1 MIASIRL
8 SILTLLA
15 ATFAAFGVSDAFA
28 AKEATVRA
36 TAVWQGV
43 ATAVRV
49 GDKEALMNG
58 VLEGVMF
65 IEDSKGDLN
74 MAKMVCPVSMTMQ
87 PDGAQTGQGGC
98 MLIAQDG
105 DRVFAKWTCKGEYLK
120 GCAGQFTLNGGT
132 GKFTG
137 ITGSGLFAL
146 RGTMQETMPGGP
158 GIVTQTVIGL
168 AVWPELKYKLP

>member
-1 MIASIRL
+1 MTSSMRL
-8 SILTLLA
+8 SVFAL
-15 ATFAAFGVSDAFA
+15 FAALFAILGSADAFA

-36 TAVWQGV
+36 TAVWQGE

-49 GDKEALMNG
+49 GDKEALING
-58 VLEGVMF
+58 VFEGIMF

-105 DRVFAKWTCKGEYLK
+105 DQVFAKWTCKGEYLK
-120 GCAGQFTLNGGT
+120 GCAGQFTLNGGS
-132 GKFTG
+132 GKFKG
-137 ITGSGLFAL
+137 ISGGGLFGL

>member
-1 MIASIRL
+1 MTTFMRL
-8 SILTLLA
+8 SVFAL
-15 ATFAAFGVSDAFA
+15 FAALFAMLGSADAFA

-36 TAVWQGV
+36 TAVWQGE

-58 VLEGVMF
+58 VFEGVMF
-65 IEDSKGDLN
+65 IEDSKGDLH
-74 MAKMVCPVSMTMQ
+74 MAKMVCPTSMSMQ

-105 DRVFAKWTCKGEYLK
+105 DQVFAKWTCKGEYLK

-132 GKFTG
+132 GKFKG
-137 ITGSGLFAL
+137 ITGGGAFGL